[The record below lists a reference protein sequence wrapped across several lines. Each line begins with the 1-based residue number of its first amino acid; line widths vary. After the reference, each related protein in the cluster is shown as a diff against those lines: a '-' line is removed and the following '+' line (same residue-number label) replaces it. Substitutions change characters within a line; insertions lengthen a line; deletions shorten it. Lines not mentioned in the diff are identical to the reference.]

1 MQAIWVSRPVLLTAV
16 QTLKKPTMSRPNVS
30 LSKQILVASALALGA
45 TGVTLADDSSRTP
58 ATGDSHACAH
68 GGQNLGNCNV
78 ARAPRLQAANAS
90 AARIKKAD
98 ELTPEQKLRLARAE
112 LTITLLR
119 LFSDSM
125 TGQ

>member
-1 MQAIWVSRPVLLTAV
+1 
-16 QTLKKPTMSRPNVS
+16 MSSPNVS
-30 LSKQILVASALALGA
+30 LSKQFLVASALALGA
-45 TGVTLADDSSRTP
+45 IGVTLADGSSSNP
-58 ATGDSHACAH
+58 ATRDSHSCSH
-68 GGQNLGNCNV
+68 DGQNLGNCNV

-98 ELTPEQKLRLARAE
+98 ELTPEQKMRLAHAE

>member
-1 MQAIWVSRPVLLTAV
+1 MLDRGT
-16 QTLKKPTMSRPNVS
+16 TLKKPTMSRPNAS
-30 LSKQILVASALALGA
+30 LRRQILVASALALGA
-45 TGVTLADDSSRTP
+45 TGVTLGHDSSRNP
-58 ATGDSHACAH
+58 ATGDSHACSH
-68 GGQNLGNCNV
+68 GGQNLGNCDM
-78 ARAPRLQAANAS
+78 ARALRLQAANAS

-98 ELTPEQKLRLARAE
+98 ELTPEQKMRLVRAE